1 MEDLKGL
8 YDRAKVAYEKGEPIM
23 SDIEFDALEKK
34 LGLEN
39 KGYVGTHHKKSY
51 TIEHPYL
58 MGSLSKIQVKFNKE
72 DLTIHFDEY
81 VSPIKKYLDK
91 SYYKLKPDYRGDW
104 YFETT
109 PKYDGCSFECV
120 IDSNKNL
127 VSVSTRGDGICG
139 KDIKVWFEE
148 EYKKNILPRLD
159 DFVSNNFDDH
169 DWFFLDKFVIRGEC
183 LVRKD
188 VFKKKYLGQ
197 FKMPRSFVAGVL
209 AQDWEGTAKQIE
221 MRNDL
226 CWMCYDYRSVYEN
239 KTIIE
244 HDYSGYDDEKWKS
257 YNLPNYSYLNFP
269 GNKPSICESTMK
281 IHKYG
286 DIGNFVEIYK
296 FWEEYRKNCEFELDG
311 FVIKPGA
318 FYRLQDG
325 DRTRQEDCVAIKFTP
340 EIVDTVIK
348 DIEWNVGKD
357 GEYYPTGILE
367 TVIIGGK
374 DVNRVS
380 LANYNTV
387 IKKQTGIGSKVKI
400 SLSGDII
407 SFLYEVIEYT
417 NNYNLPS
424 DSYVENNEDCLH
436 LMKKMTEEDK
446 MYIRFINSVNVLK
459 PDGIGEKVA
468 EKIYKIY
475 PCENILDVM
484 SNISYIK
491 EELDDSKSSQ
501 NIINSLMERRKTLN
515 IQDIIQSMGYENCGE
530 KNSLYLAKKYSGL
543 NPDTK
548 GIPTTIIELGND
560 NTFHFHIGSYME
572 TFDIKPMVEETN
584 SDKIPVILTGAPFSG
599 TKAQWLARHPEYVET
614 TSWKEVK
621 ILFTNDLDSSS
632 SKMTKARKNGIEI
645 RLYED

>member
-1 MEDLKGL
+1 MEDLKKL
-8 YDRAKVAYEKGEPIM
+8 YDKAKVAYEKGEPIM

-34 LGLEN
+34 IGLEN

-51 TIEHPYL
+51 TIKHPYL

-72 DLTIHFDEY
+72 DLSIHFDEY

-91 SYYKLKPDYRGDW
+91 SYSKLKTDYRGDW

-127 VSVSTRGDGICG
+127 ISVSTRGDGTYG

-148 EYKKNILPRLD
+148 EYKKNILPKLD
-159 DFVSNNFDDH
+159 DFASKNFDDH
-169 DWFFLDKFVIRGEC
+169 DWFFLDRFVIRGEC

-197 FKMPRSFVAGVL
+197 FKLPRSFVAGVL
-209 AQDWEGTAKQIE
+209 AQDWEGTAEQIE

-239 KTIIE
+239 NTIIE

-257 YNLPNYSYLNFP
+257 YNLPDYSYLNFP
-269 GNKPSICESTMK
+269 GNKPSIGEGTMK

-286 DIGNFVEIYK
+286 DIGNFAEIYK

-325 DRTRQEDCVAIKFTP
+325 DRARQEDCVAIKFTP

-374 DVNRVS
+374 DVDRVS

-424 DSYVENNEDCLH
+424 DSYVKINNDCYH
-436 LMKKMTEEDK
+436 LMKTMTEEDK
-446 MYIRFINSVNVLK
+446 RYIKFINSVNVLK
-459 PDGIGEKVA
+459 PDGIGEKIA
-468 EKIYKIY
+468 EKLYQIY
-475 PCENILDVM
+475 PTDNIVNLMIFTKLWYD
-484 SNISYIK
+484 K
-491 EELDDSKSSQ
+491 LDDSKSSE
-501 NIINSLMERRKTLN
+501 NIKASLKERKKTLTLA
-515 IQDIIQSMGYENCGE
+515 DYIQSMGFENCGE
-530 KNSLYLAKKYSGL
+530 KNSLFLAKKISGL
-543 NPDTK
+543 NPDKK
-548 GIPTTIIELGND
+548 GIPASIIKLSEDVDFYMKVRDYVSILGLKYLEED
-560 NTFHFHIGSYME
+560 KNT
-572 TFDIKPMVEETN
+572 N
-584 SDKIPVILTGAPFSG
+584 KIPVILTGAPFSG
-599 TKAQWLARHPEYVET
+599 TKAQWLVRHPEYIET